1 MIRIYG
7 FVGLT
12 LVIISYIMGRFSI
25 YDNPHLIFE
34 IGYWLF
40 FDSIDYHLSGTS
52 MLHMIKKNKK
62 LLFYIILI
70 GAIIGAFFDLFGVV
84 IADVWKYPEVID
96 ILSGISLYVAWGVFL
111 LMIYSSYRVFLA
123 IVKKE
128 FGIFG
133 KKLAKKSTEKKIYSF
148 MGIAGILLLIIPVF
162 LKFIF
167 GFPSYTYL
175 FGLNLT
181 GFWFILEYIEYKRHE
196 KSLVK
201 DILEG
206 YWDPIVAIVIGSLI
220 TSLVWE
226 NMNLGVNA
234 WVYQNLPL
242 GSITIFGI
250 PLAIILGWPALYV
263 IYLSFYRAIFKGR
276 DIVW

>member
-12 LVIISYIMGRFSI
+12 LVIISYILGRFSI

-40 FDSIDYHLSGTS
+40 FDSMDYHLSGNS

-62 LLFYIILI
+62 LLFYLILM
-70 GAIIGAFFDLFGVV
+70 GAMIGAFFDLFGV
-84 IADVWKYPEVID
+84 ILSNVWKYPEVID

-111 LMIYSSYRVFLA
+111 LMIYSSYMVFLA

-133 KKLAKKSTEKKIYSF
+133 KKLVKKSTEKKIYSF
-148 MGIAGILLLIIPVF
+148 MGIASILLLTIPTF
-162 LKFIF
+162 SKFIF

-175 FGLNLT
+175 FGLNLI
-181 GFWFILEYIEYKRHE
+181 GFWMILEYIEYKRHE
-196 KSLVK
+196 KSLLK

-206 YWDPIVAIVIGSLI
+206 YWNPLLAIVIGSLI
-220 TSLVWE
+220 TSIVWE

-242 GSITIFGI
+242 GHISILGI
-250 PLAIILGWPALYV
+250 PLAIILGWPALYI